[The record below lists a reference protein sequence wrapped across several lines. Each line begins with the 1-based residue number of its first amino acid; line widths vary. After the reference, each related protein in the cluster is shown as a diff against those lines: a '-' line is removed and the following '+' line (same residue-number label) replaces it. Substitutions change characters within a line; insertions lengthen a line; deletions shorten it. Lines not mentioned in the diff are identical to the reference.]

1 MQPCGLI
8 RTPNAPK
15 NCEQKTVTSKR
26 PTVQGNEESDT
37 YKSFPSFTE
46 RALVPSGWICFL
58 RRVALAHS
66 FACSSTPIQYSCIC
80 FFSSL
85 NHFPFNTPC
94 VGFLYGK
101 FGDTVRYT
109 LPTHQRLLD
118 RNVENCTK
126 LQLLKLALSMLTK
139 IMMSDEDK
147 ELWKIMTMMHNLHS
161 FDGGYWV
168 LSQFAEKRIRL
179 HYTRHTRKWA

>member
-1 MQPCGLI
+1 MPTYVLYIIVCFLCPQCPFPSHGAVHGVKPRHEQPKYEERGHVQPYGLI

-66 FACSSTPIQYSCIC
+66 FACSSTPIQYSCIW
-80 FFSSL
+80 FF
-85 NHFPFNTPC
+85 
-94 VGFLYGK
+94 FLL
-101 FGDTVRYT
+101 TISHST
-109 LPTHQRLLD
+109 LP
-118 RNVENCTK
+118 
-126 LQLLKLALSMLTK
+126 ALSSCTANSETRYGTLYRRT
-139 IMMSDEDK
+139 DV
-147 ELWKIMTMMHNLHS
+147 
-161 FDGGYWV
+161 YW
-168 LSQFAEKRIRL
+168 AE
-179 HYTRHTRKWA
+179 T